1 MNNLTDA
8 EIEKALEGCFNRDF
22 EDCEGCPL
30 ENEFDELFI
39 CMNTRNR
46 LTLDYINRLKVKEKE
61 QHAEIENLKHNLKCV
76 KDHNE
81 GLIGRNK
88 LLKAEI
94 ERLKAVA
101 DAELDTIHDMGED
114 YERVLEEEPMLIQKA
129 KSEAIKECAERL
141 KTEFEI
147 TPNTRKIGRFF
158 SNLFRNTIDYL
169 VKEMTEN
176 EGKE

>member
-1 MNNLTDA
+1 MNKTDA
-8 EIEKALEGCFNRDF
+8 EIEKALECCFNRDF
-22 EDCEGCPL
+22 EDCKGCPL
-30 ENEFDELFI
+30 ENEFDELFT
-39 CMNTRNR
+39 CMDTRNR
-46 LTLDYINRLKVKEKE
+46 LTLDYINRLKAKEKE
-61 QHAEIENLKHNLKCV
+61 QHTEIENLKHNLKCV

-94 ERLKAVA
+94 ERLQAVA

-114 YERVLEEEPMLIQKA
+114 YERVLEEEPILIQKA
-129 KSEAIKECAERL
+129 KAEAVKEFYEKFNSLFADFADYDTLHIYEIKDRL
-141 KTEFEI
+141 
-147 TPNTRKIGRFF
+147 
-158 SNLFRNTIDYL
+158 DL